1 LQSSKPV
8 NVFFNHAAIV
18 GLGLIGGSL
27 ARDLK
32 EKKLAGKVSA
42 YGRNMERLKAARSM
56 GLIDECHERFEDGS
70 ADIDVAVIAT
80 PVGIIAEQARAIA
93 PYLRRGAII
102 TDVGS
107 VKGPIVAELAAR
119 LPAGISFIGG
129 HPIAGTE
136 NSGYEA
142 SLSGLFENRACI
154 LTPVPDADAG
164 VLERIKG
171 LWEAVGSR
179 VVVMDVATHD
189 KIIAAISHLPH
200 MVAFSLVNALVE
212 MKDFEQNILQYSAG
226 GFRDFT
232 RIAASDP
239 VMWRDIALMNREHLL
254 TTLDFFQRSLG
265 ELRDAIQA
273 GNSSRLEELFR
284 QSRDTRRGI

>member
-1 LQSSKPV
+1 M
-8 NVFFNHAAIV
+8 NVIFNHIAIV

-27 ARDLK
+27 ARDVK
-32 EKKLAGKVSA
+32 EKKLAHRVSA
-42 YGRNMERLKAARSM
+42 YGRNIERLKAARNL
-56 GLIDECHERFEDGS
+56 GLIDACYERFEDGS
-70 ADIDVAVIAT
+70 ADVDAVVIAT
-80 PVGIIAEQARAIA
+80 PVGMIAEQALALA
-93 PYLRRGAII
+93 PYLRQGTII

-107 VKGPIVAELAAR
+107 VKGPIVSALESRMPDGL
-119 LPAGISFIGG
+119 LFIGG

-142 SLSGLFENRACI
+142 SCAGLFENRVCI
-154 LTPVPDADAG
+154 LTPTRNTDARA
-164 VLERIKG
+164 LELVQS
-171 LWEAVGSR
+171 LWAAAGSR
-179 VVVMDVATHD
+179 VVQMDVETHD

-239 VMWRDIALMNREHLL
+239 VMWRDIALMNRDNLL
-254 TTLDFFQRSLG
+254 TTIDFFLRSLG
-265 ELRDAIQA
+265 ELKDAIQESN
-273 GNSSRLEELFR
+273 GSRLEALFR
-284 QSRDTRRGI
+284 QSQDARRGI

>member
-1 LQSSKPV
+1 V
-8 NVFFNHAAIV
+8 NVIFNHVAIV

-27 ARDLK
+27 ARDVK
-32 EKKLAGKVSA
+32 EKKLAHRISA
-42 YGRNMERLKAARSM
+42 YGRNIERLTAARNL
-56 GLIDECHERFEDGS
+56 GLIDACYERFEDGT
-70 ADIDVAVIAT
+70 ADVDAVVIAT
-80 PVGIIAEQARAIA
+80 PVGIIAEQALALA
-93 PYLRRGAII
+93 PYLRQGTII

-107 VKGPIVAELAAR
+107 VKGPIVSALESR
-119 LPAGISFIGG
+119 LPDGLLFIGG

-142 SLSGLFENRACI
+142 SCIGLFENRVCI
-154 LTPVPDADAG
+154 LTPTRNTDARA
-164 VLERIKG
+164 LELVQR
-171 LWEAVGSR
+171 LWAAAGSR

-239 VMWRDIALMNREHLL
+239 VMWRDIALMNRDNLL
-254 TTLDFFQRSLG
+254 TTIDFFLRSLG
-265 ELRDAIQA
+265 ELKDAIQESN
-273 GNSSRLEELFR
+273 GSRLEALFR

>member
-1 LQSSKPV
+1 V
-8 NVFFNHAAIV
+8 NYVFNHVAIV

-32 EKKLAGKVSA
+32 EKKIAGKVSA
-42 YGRNMERLKAARSM
+42 YGRSIERLKAARSL
-56 GLIDECHERFEDGS
+56 GLIDECCERFEDGS
-70 ADIDVAVIAT
+70 ADVDAVVIAT
-80 PVGIIAEQARAIA
+80 PVGIIAEQALSIA
-93 PYLRRGAII
+93 PYLRSGAVI

-107 VKGPIVAELAAR
+107 VKGPIVSELESR
-119 LPAGISFIGG
+119 MPEGISFIGG

-142 SLSGLFENRACI
+142 SCSGLFENRVCI
-154 LTPVPDADAG
+154 LTPTVNTDARAM
-164 VLERIKG
+164 ERVKS
-171 LWEAVGSR
+171 LWAAAGSR
-179 VVVMDVATHD
+179 VVLMDVATHD

-200 MVAFSLVNALVE
+200 MVAFSLVNALAE

-239 VMWRDIALMNREHLL
+239 VMWRDIALMNRDNLL
-254 TTLDFFQRSLG
+254 TTLDFFMRSLG
-265 ELRDAIQA
+265 DLRDAIQA
-273 GNSSRLEELFR
+273 GDSTKLEALFR
-284 QSRDTRRGI
+284 RSRDTRRGI